1 MGAWKKWQSCC
12 RAQTDTPRPRS
23 DPKEKKNFQKIT
35 DRQTSSWFHHHLN
48 LVQMRE
54 TKIYFSY
61 LPHTTWHSVL
71 LLWCASSYLITL
83 KFVKCLTVTNTHTL
97 KRFPL
102 LFGREFVFSHIMG
115 IMCQSYVH
123 VTDSDCSSF
132 NLRSK
137 VSLLFPNTSSLP
149 TIMFEH
155 HFKLLEKT
163 RFYRFSLYGTSLI
176 RV

>member
-12 RAQTDTPRPRS
+12 RAQTDIPRPRS

-61 LPHTTWHSVL
+61 LPHTTWQSVL

-83 KFVKCLTVTNTHTL
+83 KFVKCLTVTNTHTQTFSATFWAWICL
-97 KRFPL
+97 FPYNGYYVPKLCACDWLVPVRHLTWGLRFP
-102 LFGREFVFSHIMG
+102 FFSQTPQVCLPLCLNITSN
-115 IMCQSYVH
+115 CLRKRDF
-123 VTDSDCSSF
+123 TDFLSME
-132 NLRSK
+132 
-137 VSLLFPNTSSLP
+137 LP
-149 TIMFEH
+149 
-155 HFKLLEKT
+155 
-163 RFYRFSLYGTSLI
+163 
-176 RV
+176 